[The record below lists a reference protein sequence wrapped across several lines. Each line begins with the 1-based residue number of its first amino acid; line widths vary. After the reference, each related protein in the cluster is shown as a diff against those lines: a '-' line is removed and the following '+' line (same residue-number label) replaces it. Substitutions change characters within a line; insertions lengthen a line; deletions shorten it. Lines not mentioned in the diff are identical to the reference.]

1 MTGFEPAA
9 LWPPA
14 RCATKLRY
22 IPVHTGNPACGKS
35 LAHLRHHRET
45 STATTP
51 ELVGATTAR
60 PGQKRGAVGAGY
72 PGRGWSPRPVSIDA
86 MGNTRPLP
94 QPEAP
99 SGEPAPRRASAARPR
114 SRARRY
120 LKRAA
125 ITLLVLILIAVVGV
139 GILWIATPS
148 ASEASQLARAQAA
161 EHGIAYPGPPVPE
174 NFTRPLIATEDKRFY
189 TEPGVDVLAVGR
201 VAWAEASN
209 GSDQGGATI
218 EQQLAKMLYT
228 PTETGFT
235 AELKQVVLAFKLN
248 ATYSKAQ
255 ILALYAE
262 VAYYGHGYYGLE
274 QASCG
279 YFGHPA
285 TDLTVPQGAMLAG
298 VVNAPSLDD
307 PIDDPLSAR
316 QRLEHVITRMVAVGD
331 LTAPQARAA
340 LAAPLGI
347 VPRDEAHC

>member
-1 MTGFEPAA
+1 
-9 LWPPA
+9 
-14 RCATKLRY
+14 
-22 IPVHTGNPACGKS
+22 
-35 LAHLRHHRET
+35 
-45 STATTP
+45 
-51 ELVGATTAR
+51 
-60 PGQKRGAVGAGY
+60 
-72 PGRGWSPRPVSIDA
+72 

-99 SGEPAPRRASAARPR
+99 SGQPPRERAQGRQQQ

-125 ITLLVLILIAVVGV
+125 VALLVLILIAIIAV
-139 GILWIATPS
+139 GILWTATPS
-148 ASEASQLARAQAA
+148 ASEATQLARAQAQQ
-161 EHGIAYPGPPVPE
+161 HGIAYPGPPVPTT
-174 NFTRPLIATEDKRFY
+174 FARPLIATEDKRFY
-189 TEPGVDVLAVGR
+189 AEPGVDVLAVGR
-201 VAWAEASN
+201 VAWAKVSN
-209 GSDQGGATI
+209 GSDQGGATL

-228 PTETGFT
+228 PTETGPM
-235 AELKQVVLAFKLN
+235 AELKQVMLALKLN

-285 TDLTVPQGAMLAG
+285 ADLTVSQGAMLAG

-307 PIDDPLSAR
+307 PIADPVNAR
-316 QRLEHVITRMVAVGD
+316 QRLEHVIARMVAVGD
-331 LTAPQARAA
+331 LSSSQAGTA

-347 VPRDEAHC
+347 VPRDQAGC